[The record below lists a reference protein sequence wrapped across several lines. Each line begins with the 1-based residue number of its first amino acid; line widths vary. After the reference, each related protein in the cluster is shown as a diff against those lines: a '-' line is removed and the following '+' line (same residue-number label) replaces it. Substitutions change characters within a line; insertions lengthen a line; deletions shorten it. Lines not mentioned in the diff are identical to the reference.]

1 MRVLAHGVG
10 AVYELPLPLELYL
23 GGAAAVVMLSFFVQ
37 AFSRRAEGRG
47 GERPV
52 LGPAA
57 ASTVITFLRAVAFVL
72 LILTVV
78 FAILEG
84 GSGFVTTP
92 LLFWVGLI
100 IVTAALQS
108 LAEGVWQTANAWSTI
123 EDLLAL
129 KDAPPR
135 EIALKLW
142 WLGPLLLY
150 ALFWFELVSG
160 EGFDSLAVLIVL
172 LSYTLFVIGFRRAL
186 ASRWDELDPLSI
198 LFGFAGRVAP
208 MRLDRNGLFYRGW
221 LVRLVEL
228 NRMPLALFVA
238 VFVLLGSTTF
248 DNVRETVEWNDFV
261 NSSGLASVPNRLVDS
276 VALAF
281 MAVPFLVAFGLAVV
295 VARRWR
301 NGSLLDVARHY
312 AWSLIPIGVA
322 YLLAH
327 NMPLLI
333 TGLPQIATQ
342 IAEEFGIDLFGRYV
356 PSPRLVWTLEI
367 VIIVGGHVLGVA
379 CAHRIALALTADR
392 TAAAKSHVAL
402 TVVMAVFTVV
412 TLWLLSLPLVV
423 PR

>member
-1 MRVLAHGVG
+1 MMVLAHGVG
-10 AVYELPLPLELYL
+10 AVYELPVPLELYL
-23 GGAAAVVMLSFFVQ
+23 GAAAAVVVLSFFVQ
-37 AFSRRAEGRG
+37 VFSGRDQRVR
-47 GERPV
+47 ERSI
-52 LGPAA
+52 LGPDAA
-57 ASTVITFLRAVAFVL
+57 TTLVTILRTLAFLG

-84 GSGFVTTP
+84 GSGFVTAP

-100 IVTAALQS
+100 IVTAVLQS
-108 LAEGVWQTANAWSTI
+108 LFDGVWQTANAWDTI

-129 KDAPPR
+129 KTVPSR
-135 EIALKLW
+135 EVVLPW

-150 ALFWFELVSG
+150 GLFWFELVSG
-160 EGFDSLAVLIVL
+160 EGFDSLGVLIVL
-172 LSYTLFVIGFRRAL
+172 LSYTLFVIGLRRA
-186 ASRWDELDPLSI
+186 AGDRWEELDPLSI

-208 MRLDRNGLFYRGW
+208 MRLNRDGLFYRGW
-221 LVRLVEL
+221 LARLVEL
-228 NRMPLALFVA
+228 DRMPLALFVA

-261 NSSGLASVPNRLVDS
+261 TTSGLASVPSKLVDS
-276 VALAF
+276 AALAL
-281 MAVPFLVAFGLAVV
+281 MAIPFLVAFGVAIFI
-295 VARRWR
+295 ARRWR
-301 NGSLLDVARHY
+301 SLAWLDLARHY

-333 TGLPQIATQ
+333 TGLPQIVTQ

-356 PSPRLVWTLEI
+356 PSPKLVWTLEI

-379 CAHRIALALTADR
+379 SAHRIALRSTADR
-392 TAAAKSHVAL
+392 IAAAKSHLAL
-402 TVVMAVFTVV
+402 TVVMALFTVA

-423 PR
+423 PG